1 MRADTVEFL
10 QGEDGERIAYMKR
23 SGKPPG
29 IVWLGGFKSE
39 MIGSK
44 ARALDAWS
52 ARQGQAFLRFDYFGH
67 GQSSGDFRK
76 GTITRWRNDALAMI
90 DALTEGPQILIGS
103 SMGAWI
109 ALLCTLERAERVNA
123 LLLIAP
129 ATDFTDALL
138 WQRLSDDARRLI
150 NERGEWLA
158 PSAYD
163 VKPYPITRT
172 LIEDGQKHLLLD
184 RGVLRRLGLPVR
196 VLQGMR
202 DPDVP
207 WTHAV
212 RLAEAME
219 GDIRLV
225 LVREGD
231 HRLSTRGDLQLI
243 EQELEALISD
253 VSSA

>member
-1 MRADTVEFL
+1 MSADTVEFL
-10 QGEDGERIAYMKR
+10 QRENGERIAYMKR
-23 SGKPPG
+23 GGKAPG
-29 IVWLGGFKSE
+29 VVWLGGFKSE
-39 MIGSK
+39 MIGNK

-52 ARQGQAFLRFDYFGH
+52 ARQKHAFLRFDYFGH

-76 GTITRWRNDALAMI
+76 GTITRWKDDALAII
-90 DALTEGPQILIGS
+90 DALTEGPQILVGS

-109 ALLCTLERAERVNA
+109 ALLCTLERAKRVKA
-123 LLLIAP
+123 LMLIAP

-138 WQRLSDDARRLI
+138 WQRLTDDAKRSI
-150 NERGEWLA
+150 NEQGEWLA

-163 VKPYPITRT
+163 PNPYPITRT
-172 LIEDGQKHLLLD
+172 LIEDGRKHLLLD
-184 RGVLRRLGLPVR
+184 RGALRRLGLPVR

-207 WTHAV
+207 WAHAV
-212 RLAEAME
+212 RLTENME

-231 HRLSTRGDLQLI
+231 HRLSTRGDLRLI
-243 EQELEALISD
+243 ERELEALISD

>member
-1 MRADTVEFL
+1 MSADTVEFL
-10 QGEDGERIAYMKR
+10 QSEDGERIAYMKR